1 MSEHAENPLEI
12 GVQAVSRTVLNRM
25 RSASP
30 LDTSGASPA
39 LFAAMVKAQSEVTTV
54 GKDGENKHGGYNY
67 ATAEAMIREGRRR
80 LTNNGMGL
88 MVSCYQAD
96 PSRPSGDIGKRF
108 LYSEVVMIWKI
119 IHCEGSLIEGWSE
132 LPAISS
138 GATPP
143 DKAVKAAATYLLG
156 YVLRDLL
163 MIDRAEEEA
172 YSPDQRREE
181 EERERREQPKQRQ
194 DANVALARQTLAKQ
208 IGCSSPAD
216 VDLILNW
223 LGLPADVTC
232 ASLKVNPTHA
242 AQVMNA
248 LSAIQSAIP
257 YGEMLDTARNAVE
270 PPPVP
275 TEEPPITDP
284 PPEPENAETDYC
296 AVVVDLLR
304 REIGCKRS
312 EQVDHVLTWLCLPE
326 DVTAVTIKNDQ
337 DHAKQVWDVLTS
349 DTQSPYSEILAEA
362 ERSHQASEA
371 VEEAFT

>member
-1 MSEHAENPLEI
+1 MSEHADQIRERPPI
-12 GVQAVSRTVLNRM
+12 
-25 RSASP
+25 
-30 LDTSGASPA
+30 DTSGASAA
-39 LFAAMVKAQSEVTTV
+39 LLAALVKAQSEVSTV
-54 GKDGENKHGGYNY
+54 GKDGENKHGNYNY
-67 ATAEAMIREGRRR
+67 ATAEAMIREARKR
-80 LTNNGMGL
+80 LASNGL
-88 MVSCYQAD
+88 AFVASCHVCP
-96 PSRPSGDIGKRF
+96 PSKTTGDIGKRF
-108 LYSEVVMIWKI
+108 VYAEVVTEWRLV
-119 IHCEGSLIEGWSE
+119 HSEGTCIAGWTE
-132 LPAISS
+132 MPAL
-138 GATPP
+138 ANTLTPP
-143 DKAVKAAATYLLG
+143 DKAIMAASTYSRG
-156 YVLRDLL
+156 YILRDLL

-208 IGCSSPAD
+208 IGCTSPAD

-242 AQVMNA
+242 AQVMGE
-248 LSAIQSAIP
+248 LSRRQEAVP
-257 YGEMLDTARNAVE
+257 YGNMLGAARNAVE